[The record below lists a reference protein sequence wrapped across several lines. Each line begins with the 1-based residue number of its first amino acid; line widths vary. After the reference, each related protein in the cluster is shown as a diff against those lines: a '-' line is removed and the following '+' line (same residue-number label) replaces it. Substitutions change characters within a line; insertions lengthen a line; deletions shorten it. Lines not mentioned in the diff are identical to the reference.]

1 MEDEFIEDDY
11 LEEDEG
17 SGSSS
22 RPFLMAVGALVTVFI
37 LAAVCTLAFLMAR
50 NRSAVDT
57 AQVAAV
63 ETQNAETLAF
73 NGTVTRQIAE
83 TETAQAMPTDTPTL
97 PATNTSTPEAATE
110 TPEPTNT
117 RVLDSIVGEGEEGT
131 TGDGTSDGDVDGEGE
146 AGTGEGSEG
155 GATGTIV
162 IGDDNG
168 NGSDGAATGDT
179 TTGGD
184 AGGAVIG
191 GDTTAAGDTDAQKG
205 ALPQTGFEIWGI
217 ALIGLL
223 LVVVLI
229 AANRLRT
236 N

>member
-17 SGSSS
+17 SGSNN

-97 PATNTSTPEAATE
+97 PATSTNTPEPATE

-117 RVLDSIVGEGEEGT
+117 RVLDSIVGEDEDGT
-131 TGDGTSDGDVDGEGE
+131 TGDGTGDGDVGGETGDG
-146 AGTGEGSEG
+146 TEG

-162 IGDDNG
+162 IGGDNG
-168 NGSDGAATGDT
+168 NGSDGAATGDE
-179 TTGGD
+179 
-184 AGGAVIG
+184 AGSAVIG
-191 GDTTAAGDTDAQKG
+191 GDSTTTGTDTDAQKG
-205 ALPQTGFEIWGI
+205 ALPQTGLEIWGI

-223 LVVVLI
+223 LVVVLV